1 MSARSAAQPAASTAG
16 GSAASSSRTW
26 LVSARPERLRLICAG
41 AVVFVAVG
49 FTVSALLLPSANDGF
64 TFRRGDEWA
73 IFLVGLAVAGLFWLP
88 TRPRIR
94 ADETEIQV
102 RTIVGAYKSV
112 PWDLVQA
119 VELRPKWRWA
129 RLMLAAD
136 ETISL
141 YAVQR
146 ADPGTAVQVIRDL
159 RTLHARARHE
169 PIAPQH

>member
-1 MSARSAAQPAASTAG
+1 MSTRSAPDTDARTAA
-16 GSAASSSRTW
+16 GSAVSSSRTW
-26 LVSARPERLRLICAG
+26 LVSARPERLRLICAA

-49 FTVSALLLPSANDGF
+49 FTVAALLLPSANDGF
-64 TFRRGDEWA
+64 TFHRGDEWA

-88 TRPRIR
+88 TRPRVR

-112 PWDLVQA
+112 PWDVVQA

-129 RLMLAAD
+129 RLMLPAD

-146 ADPGTAVQVIRDL
+146 ADPGTAVQVVRDL
-159 RTLHARARHE
+159 RALHARSKHE
-169 PIAPQH
+169 SIAPQQ